1 MNKKRFSTIASI
13 LFLVMIFGAFLGNL
27 LLPDRTFSADENRI
41 LASRPSFSISK
52 YLEGRFETGAED
64 YANDQF
70 MFRKG
75 FIRLKSALDV
85 TEGQLEA
92 KGVYRCRDHYL
103 MEDIKTPGAH
113 FQYTENGLKQFR
125 REYRGLNMYFLL
137 APNAAN
143 ILSDKLPL
151 TVRTA
156 DQNAL
161 MDSFYSRMKSCGYQ
175 TIDVRDTFREN
186 KDQVQLYYRTDHHWT
201 SDGAYLAYKKAAKA
215 MKLDNVLEYDGYV
228 VKKNFRG
235 TLYSTSGFA
244 NGRDDEIKIYMP
256 SDSSKFENSVIYY
269 SDTKKKTTR
278 FYRLN
283 NLKKKDAYTVFGGS
297 NHPLYTIQTP
307 VKSNKTLLVIKDSYA
322 NSFIPFLSQ
331 SYRKIVVVDPRYC
344 YDDIDDIIEANGVN
358 EILFLYNCNTF
369 MEDDSLE
376 MMLSDQG

>member
-1 MNKKRFSTIASI
+1 
-13 LFLVMIFGAFLGNL
+13 
-27 LLPDRTFSADENRI
+27 
-41 LASRPSFSISK
+41 
-52 YLEGRFETGAED
+52 
-64 YANDQF
+64 
-70 MFRKG
+70 
-75 FIRLKSALDV
+75 
-85 TEGQLEA
+85 
-92 KGVYRCRDHYL
+92 
-103 MEDIKTPGAH
+103 
-113 FQYTENGLKQFR
+113 
-125 REYRGLNMYFLL
+125 MYFLL